1 MSPRPNVA
9 PPRPKPGRPS
19 AVPPAQDLHFM
30 GQVFPTLGHL
40 RAAYPAFGTDDAVR
54 AIRAGCDTPLAVE
67 QFCWMRNTITH
78 NKAVANARASQ
89 YAARH
94 VLGERDMAAKRRRG
108 GQATAARGKAK
119 PAGRKA

>member
-1 MSPRPNVA
+1 MTTHRKDA
-9 PPRPKPGRPS
+9 P
-19 AVPPAQDLHFM
+19 LHFM
-30 GQVFPTLGHL
+30 GEDFASVTAL
-40 RAAYPAFGTDDAVR
+40 RGKYPAFASDDAVR
-54 AIRAGCDTPLAVE
+54 AIFAGCDTPLAVE

>member
-1 MSPRPNVA
+1 MSR
-9 PPRPKPGRPS
+9 KPDKTTRRETPLRFMGFEFPS
-19 AVPPAQDLHFM
+19 ATA
-30 GQVFPTLGHL
+30 L
-40 RAAYPAFGTDDAVR
+40 REEFPAFGGEGPLR

-119 PAGRKA
+119 PAGRNA

>member
-67 QFCWMRNTITH
+67 QFCWMRNTITR

-89 YAARH
+89 YVARH

>member
-1 MSPRPNVA
+1 MTTHRKDA
-9 PPRPKPGRPS
+9 P
-19 AVPPAQDLHFM
+19 LHFM
-30 GQVFPTLGHL
+30 GEDFASVTAL
-40 RAAYPAFGTDDAVR
+40 RGKYPAFASDDAVR

>member
-1 MSPRPNVA
+1 MTTHRKDA
-9 PPRPKPGRPS
+9 P
-19 AVPPAQDLHFM
+19 LHFM
-30 GQVFPTLGHL
+30 GQDFADVAAL
-40 RAAYPAFGTDDAVR
+40 RSEYPAFASEGCVR

>member
-1 MSPRPNVA
+1 MSRKPNQTPR
-9 PPRPKPGRPS
+9 RETTLRFMGFEFPS
-19 AVPPAQDLHFM
+19 ATA
-30 GQVFPTLGHL
+30 L
-40 RAAYPAFGTDDAVR
+40 REEFPAFGGDAALRALRALR

-67 QFCWMRNTITH
+67 QFCWMRNTITRS
-78 NKAVANARASQ
+78 KAVANARASQ

>member
-1 MSPRPNVA
+1 MTSPDISAEAVEYLENDLRN
-9 PPRPKPGRPS
+9 PPRMLRDYDEGGLLED
-19 AVPPAQDLHFM
+19 AAA
-30 GQVFPTLGHL
+30 TL
-40 RAAYPAFGTDDAVR
+40 R

>member
-67 QFCWMRNTITH
+67 QFCWMRNTITR

-108 GQATAARGKAK
+108 GLASAARAKAK

>member
-1 MSPRPNVA
+1 MTTHRKDA
-9 PPRPKPGRPS
+9 P
-19 AVPPAQDLHFM
+19 LHFM
-30 GQVFPTLGHL
+30 GEDFASVTAL
-40 RAAYPAFGTDDAVR
+40 RGKYPAFASDDAVR
-54 AIRAGCDTPLAVE
+54 AIFAGCDTPTAVE
-67 QFCWMRNTITH
+67 VFCWMRNTITH

>member
-67 QFCWMRNTITH
+67 QFCWMRDTITH

-108 GQATAARGKAK
+108 GLATAVRGKAK

>member
-54 AIRAGCDTPLAVE
+54 AIRAGCDTPTAVE
-67 QFCWMRNTITH
+67 TYCWKFRNATYLKT
-78 NKAVANARASQ
+78 VAAARASR
-89 YAARH
+89 YSARH
-94 VLGERDMAAKRRRG
+94 MLGERDMAAKRRRG
-108 GQATAARGKAK
+108 GLASAARGKAK

>member
-1 MSPRPNVA
+1 MR
-9 PPRPKPGRPS
+9 
-19 AVPPAQDLHFM
+19 FM
-30 GQVFPTLGHL
+30 GQDFADVAAL
-40 RAAYPAFGTDDAVR
+40 RREYPAFSSEGCVR

>member
-1 MSPRPNVA
+1 MTSSIAGAHATPCPRTAARANKA
-9 PPRPKPGRPS
+9 GALR
-19 AVPPAQDLHFM
+19 FM
-30 GQVFPTLGHL
+30 GQEFATPWELRTAFP
-40 RAAYPAFGTDDAVR
+40 AYASDDCLR

>member
-1 MSPRPNVA
+1 M
-9 PPRPKPGRPS
+9 
-19 AVPPAQDLHFM
+19 AVLCQIIHRMDRL
-30 GQVFPTLGHL
+30 
-40 RAAYPAFGTDDAVR
+40 DKK
-54 AIRAGCDTPLAVE
+54 ILAVL
-67 QFCWMRNTITH
+67 Q
-78 NKAVANARASQ
+78 ANARASQ